1 MIAVIHFAYGAP
13 TSIDDVPTYFSH
25 IIGGREVP
33 PPMLEKIVA
42 QFKQPAQADFIAS
55 ATQRIAKGLQHLLP
69 TMLQQH
75 VRVYNAYKHT
85 APFLADAVTQ
95 AIEDGATTIVTLPIN
110 PIFSPSGAGTFHA
123 EAAQLIA
130 GKNIQHIEIKGW
142 NTHSAIVDIY
152 ADRVS
157 RAYNWL
163 PAESR
168 KNAYVY
174 FTVHSQPIKPEGN
187 EPYVG
192 EFEALAAA
200 VAKKAGI
207 ENFATVY
214 RSSGG
219 KANWLAPDVKDAI
232 RAQAAEGT
240 SGFVTCE
247 LLSLAADVESFIE
260 IGPDCEALAQELN
273 VNFVRAEFPG
283 DSFDTVMALA
293 QIVQEHVLAAA
304 NA

>member
-13 TSIDDVPTYFSH
+13 ASIDDIPTYFSH

-55 ATQRIAKGLQHLLP
+55 ATQRIAQGLQHVLP
-69 TMLQQH
+69 TTLQQD
-75 VRVYNAYKHT
+75 VKVYNAYQHT
-85 APFLADAVTQ
+85 APFLEDAVTT
-95 AIEDGATTIVTLPIN
+95 AIKDGATTVVTLPIN
-110 PIFSPSGAGTFHA
+110 PIFSPSGAGAFHD
-123 EAAQLIA
+123 ETAALLE
-130 GKNIQHIEIKGW
+130 GKNIEHIAIKGW
-142 NTHSAIVDIY
+142 NTHPAIVDIY

-157 RAYNWL
+157 RAIHWL
-163 PAESR
+163 PAAVR
-168 KNAYVY
+168 DNAYVY

-192 EFEALAAA
+192 EFQALADAIAQKVGVDNYAA
-200 VAKKAGI
+200 
-207 ENFATVY
+207 VY

-232 RAQAAEGT
+232 RAQASEGT
-240 SGFVTCE
+240 QAFVTCE
-247 LLSLAADVESFIE
+247 LLSLVADVESLTE
-260 IGPDCEALAQELN
+260 IGPDCEAVAKELN
-273 VNFVRAEFPG
+273 VEFVRAEFPG

-293 QIVQEHVLAAA
+293 QIVKEYVFVTA
-304 NA
+304 

>member
-13 TSIDDVPTYFSH
+13 ASIDDIPTYFSH

-55 ATQRIAKGLQHLLP
+55 ATQRIAQGLQHVLP
-69 TMLQQH
+69 TTLQQD
-75 VRVYNAYKHT
+75 VKVYNAYKHT
-85 APFLADAVTQ
+85 APFLEDAVTT
-95 AIEDGATTIVTLPIN
+95 AIKDGATTVVTLPIN
-110 PIFSPSGAGTFHA
+110 PIFSPSGAGAFHD
-123 EAAQLIA
+123 ETAALLE
-130 GKNIQHIEIKGW
+130 GKNIEHIAIKGW
-142 NTHSAIVDIY
+142 NTHPAIVDIY

-157 RAYNWL
+157 RAIHWL
-163 PAESR
+163 PAAVR
-168 KNAYVY
+168 DNAYVY

-192 EFEALAAA
+192 EFQALADAIAQKVGVDNYAA
-200 VAKKAGI
+200 
-207 ENFATVY
+207 VY

-232 RAQAAEGT
+232 RAQASEGT
-240 SGFVTCE
+240 QAFVTCE

-260 IGPDCEALAQELN
+260 IGPDCEAVAKELN
-273 VNFVRAEFPG
+273 VEFVRAEFPG

-293 QIVQEHVLAAA
+293 QIVKEHVFVTA
-304 NA
+304 

>member
-13 TSIDDVPTYFSH
+13 ASIDDIPTYFSH

-55 ATQRIAKGLQHLLP
+55 ATQRIAQGLQHVLP
-69 TMLQQH
+69 TTLQQD
-75 VRVYNAYKHT
+75 VKVYNAYQHT
-85 APFLADAVTQ
+85 APFLEDAVTT
-95 AIEDGATTIVTLPIN
+95 AIKDGATRVVTLPIN
-110 PIFSPSGAGTFHA
+110 PIFSPSGAGAFHD
-123 EAAQLIA
+123 ETAALLE
-130 GKNIQHIEIKGW
+130 GKNIEHIAIKGW
-142 NTHSAIVDIY
+142 NTHPAIVDIY

-157 RAYNWL
+157 RAIHWL
-163 PAESR
+163 PAAVR
-168 KNAYVY
+168 DNAYVY

-192 EFEALAAA
+192 EFQALADAIAQKVGVDNYAA
-200 VAKKAGI
+200 
-207 ENFATVY
+207 VY

-232 RAQAAEGT
+232 RAQASEGT
-240 SGFVTCE
+240 QAFVTCE
-247 LLSLAADVESFIE
+247 LLSLVADVESFTE
-260 IGPDCEALAQELN
+260 IGPDCEAVAKELN
-273 VNFVRAEFPG
+273 VEFVRAEFPG

-293 QIVQEHVLAAA
+293 QIVKEYVFVTA
-304 NA
+304 

>member
-13 TSIDDVPTYFSH
+13 ASIDDIPTYFSH

-55 ATQRIAKGLQHLLP
+55 ATQRIAQGLQHVLP
-69 TMLQQH
+69 TTLQQD
-75 VRVYNAYKHT
+75 VKVYNAYQHT
-85 APFLADAVTQ
+85 APFLEDAVTT
-95 AIEDGATTIVTLPIN
+95 AIKDGATTVVTLPIN
-110 PIFSPSGAGTFHA
+110 PIFSPSGAGAFHD
-123 EAAQLIA
+123 ETAALLE
-130 GKNIQHIEIKGW
+130 GKNIEHIAIKGW
-142 NTHSAIVDIY
+142 NTHPAIVDIY

-157 RAYNWL
+157 RAIHWL
-163 PAESR
+163 PAAVR
-168 KNAYVY
+168 DNAYVY

-192 EFEALAAA
+192 EFQALADAIAQKVGVDNYAA
-200 VAKKAGI
+200 
-207 ENFATVY
+207 VY

-232 RAQAAEGT
+232 RAQASEGT
-240 SGFVTCE
+240 QAFVTCE
-247 LLSLAADVESFIE
+247 LLSLVADVESFTE
-260 IGPDCEALAQELN
+260 IGPDCEAVAKELN
-273 VNFVRAEFPG
+273 VEFVRAEFPG

-293 QIVQEHVLAAA
+293 QIVKEYVFVTA
-304 NA
+304 

>member
-13 TSIDDVPTYFSH
+13 ASIDDIPTYFSH

-55 ATQRIAKGLQHLLP
+55 ATQRIAQGLQHVLP
-69 TMLQQH
+69 TTLQQD
-75 VRVYNAYKHT
+75 VKVYNAYQHT
-85 APFLADAVTQ
+85 APFLEDAVTT
-95 AIEDGATTIVTLPIN
+95 AIKDGATIGVTLPIN
-110 PIFSPSGAGTFHA
+110 PIFSPSGAGAFHD
-123 EAAQLIA
+123 ETAALLE
-130 GKNIQHIEIKGW
+130 GKNIEHIAIKGW
-142 NTHSAIVDIY
+142 NTHPAIVDIY

-157 RAYNWL
+157 RAIHWL
-163 PAESR
+163 PAAVR
-168 KNAYVY
+168 DNAYVY

-192 EFEALAAA
+192 EFQALADAIAQKVGVDNYAA
-200 VAKKAGI
+200 
-207 ENFATVY
+207 VY

-232 RAQAAEGT
+232 RAQASEGT
-240 SGFVTCE
+240 QAFVTCE
-247 LLSLAADVESFIE
+247 LLSLVADVESFTE
-260 IGPDCEALAQELN
+260 IGPDCEAVAKELN
-273 VNFVRAEFPG
+273 VEFVRAEFPG

-293 QIVQEHVLAAA
+293 QIVKEYVFVTA
-304 NA
+304 

>member
-13 TSIDDVPTYFSH
+13 ASIDDIPTYFSH

-55 ATQRIAKGLQHLLP
+55 ATQRIVKGLQHVLP
-69 TMLQQH
+69 TTLQQD
-75 VRVYNAYKHT
+75 VKVYNAYKHT
-85 APFLADAVTQ
+85 APFLADTVTA
-95 AIEDGATTIVTLPIN
+95 AIQDGATTIVTLPIN
-110 PIFSPSGAGTFHA
+110 PIFSPSGAGAFHD
-123 EAAQLIA
+123 ETAALLE
-130 GKNIQHIEIKGW
+130 GKNIEHIAIKGW
-142 NTHSAIVDIY
+142 NTHPAIVDIY

-157 RAYNWL
+157 RAIHWL
-163 PAESR
+163 PAAVR
-168 KNAYVY
+168 DNAYVY

-192 EFEALAAA
+192 EFQALADAIAQQVGVDNYAA
-200 VAKKAGI
+200 
-207 ENFATVY
+207 VY

-232 RAQAAEGT
+232 RAQASEGT
-240 SGFVTCE
+240 QAFVTCE

-260 IGPDCEALAQELN
+260 IGPDCEAVAKELN
-273 VNFVRAEFPG
+273 VEFVRAEFPG

-293 QIVQEHVLAAA
+293 QIVKEHVLVTV
-304 NA
+304 